1 MKRLGERICELM
13 KALTEHFRVQR
24 AEPSLAMAAGDAS
37 HQLTTLCKALDRA
50 PPLVAG
56 NTRVNLQ
63 SWLREVVE
71 GYVEQSLM
79 NCTCLAPE
87 IGYEESA
94 GIAKEAHR
102 RGASIREVALERSG
116 LHPERL
122 DQLLDARSMTEPNP
136 GPAGES
142 AKGSRKKTKSGKKAK
157 KKATKK
163 KTNRSG
169 KGARR

>member
-1 MKRLGERICELM
+1 MAFLNEPPADA
-13 KALTEHFRVQR
+13 AL
-24 AEPSLAMAAGDAS
+24 D
-37 HQLTTLCKALDRA
+37 ALDRA
-50 PPLVAG
+50 
-56 NTRVNLQ
+56 
-63 SWLREVVE
+63 VVE

-136 GPAGES
+136 GSAGES
-142 AKGSRKKTKSGKKAK
+142 AKGPRKKTKSGKKATKKAK